1 MWWCDFPMVLVEFLR
16 LLVEQC
22 SGIKDDFVLFIKDGI
37 NVPVIVIVFNVHIFS

>member
-1 MWWCDFPMVLVEFLR
+1 MVLVEFLR